1 MGLKPRSF
9 RVTSPLP
16 PWKRIHL
23 MDTVLT
29 DPEIFAQNY
38 IRSLT
43 SALKGLDLDTVTKM
57 IDTIWDAYQNDR
69 QIFVFGNG
77 GSAASAS
84 HIVTDLTKGALGHRG
99 DAPARPV
106 RAISLTDN
114 LPLLSAWA
122 NDVGYDSVFLGQ
134 LRTYLRKDDVVIAI
148 SASGNSENV
157 LRGVRY
163 AREVG
168 AATLALTGFGGGALA
183 PLADLNLVVDSNHYG
198 VIEDVHMQVGHLI
211 CYYFRQRIMESL
223 EPQAEPAAV
232 S

>member
-1 MGLKPRSF
+1 MNSI
-9 RVTSPLP
+9 S
-16 PWKRIHL
+16 
-23 MDTVLT
+23 T
-29 DPEIFAQNY
+29 DAEVFARNY
-38 IRSLT
+38 IRDLT
-43 SALKGLDLDTVTKM
+43 AALNSLDLGM
-57 IDTIWDAYQNDR
+57 ITRIVETLWDAYQNDR
-69 QIFVFGNG
+69 QIFIFGNG

-134 LRTYLRKDDVVIAI
+134 LRPYLRKDDVVLGI

-157 LRGVRY
+157 LRAVRY

-168 AATLALTGFGGGALA
+168 ATTVALTGFGGGALA
-183 PLADLNLVVDSNHYG
+183 PLADLSVIVESNHYG
-198 VIEDVHMQVGHLI
+198 IVEDVHMQIGHVI
-211 CYYFRQRIMESL
+211 CYLFRERILQSL
-223 EPQAEPAAV
+223 KPMAEPAALN
-232 S
+232 